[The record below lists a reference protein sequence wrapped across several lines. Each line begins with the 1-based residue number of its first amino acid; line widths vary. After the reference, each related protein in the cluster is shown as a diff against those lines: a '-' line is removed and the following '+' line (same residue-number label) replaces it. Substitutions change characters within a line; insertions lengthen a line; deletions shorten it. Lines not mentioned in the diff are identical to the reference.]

1 MLFAFDNIRRSLA
14 TMIVIACDLETAT
27 FNLSLSNK
35 KLIPLD
41 DDSASEAHILKIT
54 MGAS

>member
-1 MLFAFDNIRRSLA
+1 MLVAFDDIRRSLA

-27 FNLSLSNK
+27 FYLFLSNK

-41 DDSASEAHILKIT
+41 DDSAIERQLS
-54 MGAS
+54 